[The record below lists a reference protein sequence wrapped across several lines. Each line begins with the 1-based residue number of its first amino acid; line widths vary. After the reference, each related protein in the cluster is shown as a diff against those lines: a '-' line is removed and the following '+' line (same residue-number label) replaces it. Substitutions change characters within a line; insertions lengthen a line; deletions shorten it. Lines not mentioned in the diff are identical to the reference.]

1 VVGGLATPLA
11 VDWAALAKQQPV
23 TSSPGNIL
31 GTGRQIEEK
40 VPNSGKG
47 RAPSCNGCQRRE
59 SALAKTMRLS
69 AFSQVV
75 ATIGVANSILLG
87 TLLLLLVSAGARH
100 FLPREMLVTLFYTL
114 LYMLASPTAILV
126 NKVLMKD
133 YGFGYPVLVSAL
145 GQGTTAIAAW
155 VAVQLGYVSLETGRQ
170 VEKKNLII
178 LGGASALALVLGQY
192 PYLYLTVAFIQ
203 MLKAFSPAY
212 MVIFLYCLGV
222 EYPSRRVISCILGLS
237 AFTAVASAGE
247 VNFNVI
253 GVLFMAAASISDAL
267 RLVIAQKLLKN
278 LKMQPMETLYF
289 ISPICIAWMIPA
301 ACLTELPN
309 AMRTHSFSLVRE
321 HPLAFLASGI
331 SGCCVNLTSF
341 LLVRRTSSMTLKTLT
356 MARNGGLVIASA
368 VLMGEPI
375 SGLEAFGY
383 TGLLSCFAMYTYV
396 KAQEGTVPM
405 PHKVTVASD
414 QGFLN
419 SASPVERKDL
429 LSTQE
434 DDEESNE

>member
-1 VVGGLATPLA
+1 MGPLVWAILVVGGLTTPLA
-11 VDWAALAKQQPV
+11 VNRTALAKQQPV
-23 TSSPGNIL
+23 GGLASPVAVNRTTLAKQQPMEIPPGDL
-31 GTGRQIEEK
+31 VRSTGRQIQEN
-40 VPNSGKG
+40 VPKSAKG

-75 ATIGVANSILLG
+75 ATIGVANTILLG

-278 LKMQPMETLYF
+278 LKMQPMETLCTHAGAALQDH
-289 ISPICIAWMIPA
+289 ILSPQSSHHRSP
-301 ACLTELPN
+301 LP
-309 AMRTHSFSLVRE
+309 
-321 HPLAFLASGI
+321 HPS
-331 SGCCVNLTSF
+331 
-341 LLVRRTSSMTLKTLT
+341 
-356 MARNGGLVIASA
+356 
-368 VLMGEPI
+368 VLRAP
-375 SGLEAFGY
+375 S
-383 TGLLSCFAMYTYV
+383 
-396 KAQEGTVPM
+396 
-405 PHKVTVASD
+405 
-414 QGFLN
+414 
-419 SASPVERKDL
+419 
-429 LSTQE
+429 
-434 DDEESNE
+434 